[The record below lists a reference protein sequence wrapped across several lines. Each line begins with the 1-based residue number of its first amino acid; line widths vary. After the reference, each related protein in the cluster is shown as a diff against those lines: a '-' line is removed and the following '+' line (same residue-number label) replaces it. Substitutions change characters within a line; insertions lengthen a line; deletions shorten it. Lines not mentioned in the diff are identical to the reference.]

1 MNFVRIATSGAL
13 GLLPSCKRGTIRQS
27 IRSAKMSFQRLLM
40 SSVSPAR
47 PSTVRSGAVVD
58 RRIARAAGWDAGNR
72 SMRDSG
78 RTAWNED
85 DWDAACDVYD
95 RLMRLTESPQP
106 KQAQVNVPAKTR
118 ARRAA

>member
-1 MNFVRIATSGAL
+1 
-13 GLLPSCKRGTIRQS
+13 
-27 IRSAKMSFQRLLM
+27 M